1 MTPEEMDELVD
12 RVSRNVY
19 NIVLTLNWTVIQMSG
34 DSEGDFKDP
43 TYEQAIR
50 GEFGS

>member
-1 MTPEEMDELVD
+1 MTEEEMEELVD
-12 RVSRNVY
+12 RICRKVY

-34 DSEGDFKDP
+34 DADPEATDP
-43 TYEQAIR
+43 TYDQAIK

>member
-1 MTPEEMDELVD
+1 MTEEEMDKLVE
-12 RVSRNVY
+12 RISQRVY

-34 DSEGDFKDP
+34 GSEGDFSDP